1 MTAIERLNRLSV
13 EEAQAALLRCCGST
27 NWAGRM
33 TTLRPVAGA
42 DELFCLA
49 DEVWSDLTPADWLE
63 AFSHH
68 PRIGD
73 MESLRSRF
81 ARTRGWSEGEQA
93 SADGASDEVLQ
104 ALSEGNRA
112 YEDRFGYIFIV
123 CATGKSAEGMLA
135 LLNERLPNDPDTEI
149 RIAAEQQR
157 QITRLRLEKLL
168 KESEAV
174 YDE

>member
-1 MTAIERLNRLSV
+1 MTGIDHLNQLNAA
-13 EEAQAALLRCCGST
+13 EAEAALLRCCGSKR
-27 NWAGRM
+27 WAEQM
-33 TTLRPVAGA
+33 TAQRHVSSA
-42 DELFCLA
+42 DELFRLA
-49 DEVWSDLTPADWLE
+49 NDVWANLNPEDWLE
-63 AFSHH
+63 AFGGH

-73 MESLRSRF
+73 MESLRFRF
-81 ARTRGWSEGEQA
+81 AHTRGWSEGEQA

-135 LLNERLPNDPDTEI
+135 LLNERLPNDPDAEI
-149 RIAAEQQR
+149 QIAAEQQR

>member
-81 ARTRGWSEGEQA
+81 ARTRGWVAGEQA
-93 SADGASDEVLQ
+93 NAAEASEEVLK
-104 ALSEGNRA
+104 ALAKDNHA
-112 YEDRFGYIFIV
+112 YFERFGYIFII
-123 CATGKSAEGMLA
+123 CATGKSADEMLA
-135 LLNERLPNDPDTEI
+135 ALKARLPNDPHAEL

-168 KESEAV
+168 NEFQAV